1 MIRGSEKSK
10 FGLVLIY
17 LFLLIG
23 VTVVGAGIFG
33 PASCLAET
41 SCNGD
46 FDFDGDVDGADLAGL
61 LAGAGAVD
69 VSEVALLAESFGH
82 SDCTKPNAVEL
93 IGPEGG
99 QIQTAGDITVTIPAG
114 AVEREGADGPRSRPT
129 GARHSVE
136 CRPR

>member
-46 FDFDGDVDGADLAGL
+46 FDFDGDVDGADLAKFLGS
-61 LAGAGAVD
+61 AVTA
-69 VSEVALLAESFGH
+69 SEVGLLAESFGH
-82 SDCTKPNAVEL
+82 NDCTAPDTVKL

-114 AVEREGADGPRSRPT
+114 AVEEPTLIGVAALSEADLSAPIP
-129 GARHSVE
+129 
-136 CRPR
+136 